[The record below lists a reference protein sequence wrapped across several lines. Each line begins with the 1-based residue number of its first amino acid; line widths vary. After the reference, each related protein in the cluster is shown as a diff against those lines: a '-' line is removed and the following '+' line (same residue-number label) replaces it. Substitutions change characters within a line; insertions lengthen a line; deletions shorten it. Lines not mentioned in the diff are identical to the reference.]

1 MILSGLYDS
10 LNEVLS
16 CCGTYTYANKP
27 KLMLLRVH
35 THTHTHSPLS
45 ISQKIIEFEDSVKL
59 DLKQI
64 AQDP

>member
-27 KLMLLRVH
+27 QLMLLRVY
-35 THTHTHSPLS
+35 THTHTLSLS
-45 ISQKIIEFEDSVKL
+45 ISQKITEFEDSVKL